1 MESASQGESAEP
13 DTAPESA
20 PETAP
25 LVSPIAQVAY
35 VFSEYSAGTGNAMST
50 KIHAQARA
58 HEAMG
63 GRTYVVVSD
72 RREHDYAEGTLV
84 RYPSV
89 RSTRREWFT
98 DLERRVDAACGL
110 ALGRRPLVA
119 HFHREALDAV
129 PADAKALVLYNYAG
143 AVTDR
148 LTRRFDG
155 KVVLH
160 LGNDVFR
167 SWRAREVRRVIA
179 RTHVTVA
186 VSDHLA
192 GTVVDRLGFRP
203 DNLHVLRNGVDTARF
218 RPGSRRKGMPPT
230 ILFVGN
236 VVPHKGAHNLIGAA
250 HVLSR
255 RTRDFR
261 VRIVGSSGLR
271 PAEGL
276 SDYEVEL
283 RRAAA
288 PLGELV
294 EFTPFVDRRTLPAVY
309 AQADVFCMP
318 VDWQEPAGQVVTE
331 AMAAGLPV
339 VSARSGGI
347 PEYLGPDGVYVDPR
361 HADRLA
367 DALHAFVSDPD
378 ERARRGR
385 ALRRRAESMTW
396 ERNVCELMRLIAD

>member
-1 MESASQGESAEP
+1 MEFARQGE
-13 DTAPESA
+13 TAARATVPVV
-20 PETAP
+20 T
-25 LVSPIAQVAY
+25 PIAQLAY

-72 RREHDYAEGTLV
+72 RREHDYPEGTLV
-84 RYPSV
+84 RYASRRPAS
-89 RSTRREWFT
+89 REWFT

-110 ALGRRPLVA
+110 VAGRRPLVA
-119 HFHREALDAV
+119 RFHREALDAV
-129 PADAKALVLYNYAG
+129 PTDARALVVYNYAG

-148 LTRRFDG
+148 LARRFDG

-167 SWRAREVRRVIA
+167 SWRPAEVRRVIG

-186 VSDHLA
+186 VSEHLA
-192 GTVVDRLGFRP
+192 GTVVERLGFRP
-203 DNLHVLRNGVDTARF
+203 DNLHVLRNGVDSDCF
-218 RPGSRRKGMPPT
+218 RPAAQPHARGGMPPT

-236 VVPHKGAHNLIGAA
+236 VVPHKGAHNLIAA
-250 HVLSR
+250 ARVLA
-255 RTRDFR
+255 RTTRHFR

-271 PAEGL
+271 PSDGL
-276 SDYEVEL
+276 SAYELEL
-283 RRAAA
+283 RRAAE
-288 PLGELV
+288 PLGDLV
-294 EFTPFVDRRTLPAVY
+294 EFTPFVDRHALPAVY
-309 AQADVFCMP
+309 AAADVFCMP

-331 AMAAGLPV
+331 AMASGLPV

-347 PEYLGPDGVYVDPR
+347 PEYLGPEGVYVDPR

-367 DALHAFVSDPD
+367 EALHELLTDPA

-396 ERNVCELMRLIAD
+396 ERNVQELMRLVGD

>member
-1 MESASQGESAEP
+1 MP
-13 DTAPESA
+13 V
-20 PETAP
+20 
-25 LVSPIAQVAY
+25 VSPIAQIAY

-72 RREHDYAEGTLV
+72 RRVHDYAEGTIV
-84 RYPSV
+84 RYSSS
-89 RSTRREWFT
+89 RSTAREWFT

-110 ALGRRPLVA
+110 VLGRRPLVA
-119 HFHREALDAV
+119 RFHRDALDAV
-129 PADAKALVLYNYAG
+129 PADARALVVYNYAG

-148 LTRRFDG
+148 LARRFGG
-155 KVVLH
+155 KIVLH

-167 SWRAREVRRVIA
+167 SWRTSEVRRVIA

-186 VSDHLA
+186 VSEHLA
-192 GTVVDRLGFRP
+192 GTVVDRLGSRP
-203 DNLHVLRNGVDTARF
+203 ENLHVLRNGVDTECF
-218 RPGSRRKGMPPT
+218 RPAAGPEAREARAGMPPT

-236 VVPHKGAHNLIGAA
+236 VVPHKGAHNLIAA
-250 HVLSR
+250 AQVLSR

-271 PAEGL
+271 PSEGL
-276 SDYEVEL
+276 SDYEVGL

-294 EFTPFVDRRTLPAVY
+294 EFTPFVDRRALPAVY
-309 AQADVFCMP
+309 AQADLFCMP

-361 HADRLA
+361 DADGLA
-367 DALHAFVSDPD
+367 DALHALVADPA
-378 ERARRGR
+378 ERARRGQ

-396 ERNVCELMRLIAD
+396 ERNVQELMRLIAD